1 MTADT
6 TAGPPQG
13 TPPLTHTDEVTRLL
27 AHADDNMVL
36 AQRLSEWISNA
47 PELEID
53 IAFGNLALD
62 FLGVARALY
71 TYAGEL
77 EGKGRDEDDLA
88 MGRNER
94 EYLNLLLVEQPNGD
108 FGYTMMRQL
117 FFDAYQVELWA
128 DLSRGDNERLAGIAA
143 KASKE
148 AAYHLR
154 FSSGWVI
161 RLGDGTAESHRRVQ
175 AAADDLWRFTS
186 EMFEGEAAAY
196 RASWEGTIRRVF
208 AEATL
213 ELPSD
218 PYQRSGGR
226 LGFHTEHLGHLLTEM
241 QWMQRAY
248 PGLEW

>member
-1 MTADT
+1 MSAGT

-13 TPPLTHTDEVTRLL
+13 TPPLTHSDGVARLL
-27 AHADDNMVL
+27 GHADDNMVI

-62 FLGVARALY
+62 FLGVARAVY

-77 EGKGRDEDDLA
+77 EGKGRGEDDLA

-108 FGYTMMRQL
+108 FAYTMMRQL
-117 FFDAYQVELWA
+117 FFDAYQAELWA
-128 DLSRGDNERLAGIAA
+128 DLREGDDERLAGIAS
-143 KASKE
+143 KAAKE

-154 FSSGWVI
+154 FSSGWVT
-161 RLGDGTAESHRRVQ
+161 RLGDGTEESHRRVQ
-175 AAADDLWRFTS
+175 AAAHDLWRFTG
-186 EMFEGEAAAY
+186 EMFEGETAAY
-196 RASWEGTIRRVF
+196 RAGWESTIGRVF

-213 ELPSD
+213 EIPTD
-218 PYQRSGGR
+218 PYQRTGGR

>member
-1 MTADT
+1 MSSET

-13 TPPLTHTDEVTRLL
+13 TPPLTHSDEVTRLL
-27 AHADDNMVL
+27 SHADDNMVI

-62 FLGVARALY
+62 FLGVARHLY

-77 EGKGRDEDDLA
+77 EGRGRGEDDLA
-88 MGRNER
+88 MGRDER
-94 EYLNLLLVEQPNGD
+94 QYLNLLLVEQPNGD
-108 FGYTMMRQL
+108 FAHTMMRQL
-117 FFDAYQVELWA
+117 FFDAYQNELWA
-128 DLSRGDNERLAGIAA
+128 DLSTDDDERLAGIAA
-143 KASKE
+143 KAAKE

-161 RLGDGTAESHRRVQ
+161 RLGDGTEESHRRAQ
-175 AAADDLWRFTS
+175 AAADDLWRFTQ
-186 EMFEGEAAAY
+186 EMFEGDHSAY
-196 RASWEGTIRRVF
+196 RAAWEGTIRRVF
-208 AEATL
+208 TEAAL
-213 ELPSD
+213 EIPTD
-218 PYQRSGGR
+218 PYQRTGGR